1 MEKILKTEVKQGH
14 LGIWWIGQG
23 GFVFKTSGRRIV
35 MVDPYLSFS
44 MQGMTYIH
52 PELAFR
58 PESVRADFVLC
69 SHDHMDHTDEPTLTA
84 IARSDEATTFYGPPL
99 STKRMTAFGIAPE
112 RITRIERGDVLSLD
126 DTISVEAVYA
136 HHTPDSCG
144 FIFDFEGIEVYYT
157 GDTEVGLHGY
167 LEQME
172 RVKALRPDI
181 LIICINP
188 GYKNLGPTEAAEL
201 TGWVDPKVVIPMH
214 YDLIEENTV
223 DPREFV
229 NALTAGGVKARPVL
243 MEYGGGYLFTGE

>member
-1 MEKILKTEVKQGH
+1 MMEKILRTEVTQGG

-23 GFVFKTSGRRIV
+23 GFVFKTSGGRIV

-44 MQGMTYIH
+44 MQGVTYIH
-52 PELAFR
+52 PELALR

-99 STKRMTAFGIAPE
+99 STKRMRAFGIAPE
-112 RITRIERGDVLSLD
+112 RMTTIERGDVLRLD
-126 DTISVEAVYA
+126 ETISVEAVYA

-144 FIFDFEGIEVYYT
+144 FIFDFEGIRVYYT

-172 RVKALRPDI
+172 RVKGLRPDV

-188 GYKNLGPTEAAEL
+188 GYNNLGPAEAAEL
-201 TGWVDPKVVIPMH
+201 TGWVDPKTVIPMH

-223 DPREFV
+223 DPQEFLD
-229 NALTAGGVKARPVL
+229 ALTPSGVKAAPVL
-243 MEYGGGYLFTGE
+243 MRYGGGYLFG

>member
-1 MEKILKTEVKQGH
+1 MMENILKTEVKQGH

-23 GFVFKTSGRRIV
+23 GFVFKTSAGRIV

-44 MQGMTYIH
+44 MQGVTYIH
-52 PELAFR
+52 PELAVR

-99 STKRMTAFGIAPE
+99 STKGMRAFGIAPE
-112 RITRIERGDVLSLD
+112 RIVPIERGDALRLD
-126 DTISVEAVYA
+126 ETISVEAVYA

-167 LEQME
+167 LQRME
-172 RVKALRPDI
+172 RVKGLRPDI
-181 LIICINP
+181 LVVCINP
-188 GYKNLGPTEAAEL
+188 GYDNLGPKEAAQL
-201 TGWVDPKVVIPMH
+201 TEWVDPKVVIPMH

-223 DPREFV
+223 DPQKFLD
-229 NALTAGGVKARPVL
+229 ALSAIGVRAAPVL
-243 MEYGGGYLFTGE
+243 MEYGGGYLFG

>member
-1 MEKILKTEVKQGH
+1 MKKILKTEVAKGS

-23 GFVFKTSGRRIV
+23 GFVFKTSGGRIV

-44 MQGMTYIH
+44 MQGVTYIH
-52 PELAFR
+52 PELALR

-84 IARSDEATTFYGPPL
+84 IARSDEATRFYGPPL
-99 STKRMTAFGIAPE
+99 SAQRMTAFGIAPE
-112 RITRIERGDVLSLD
+112 RMTIIERGDVLRLD
-126 DTISVEAVYA
+126 QTISVEAVYA
-136 HHTPDSCG
+136 HHSPDSCG
-144 FIFDFEGIEVYYT
+144 FIFDFEGIRVYYT

-167 LEQME
+167 QEKME
-172 RVKALRPDI
+172 RVKGLQPDV

-188 GYKNLGPTEAAEL
+188 GYNNLGPTEAAEL

-229 NALTAGGVKARPVL
+229 DALSASGVKAAPML
-243 MEYGGGYLFTGE
+243 MEYGGGVVFG